1 MFEIVHTARLLPHEV
16 ARLLKVNRITVSL
29 WLNGHRK
36 PHRLLA
42 DTVNDL
48 LDRIAAA
55 VESGDL
61 PINADV
67 KRKDRTAI
75 IDSVLTQDQPTSS
88 GLA

>member
-16 ARLLKVNRITVSL
+16 AKLLKVNRITVSL

-42 DTVNDL
+42 DAVNDL
-48 LDRIAAA
+48 LDRITVA

-61 PINADV
+61 PLSTDV
-67 KRKDRTAI
+67 GRKYRSAI
-75 IDSVLTQDQPTSS
+75 IQDIL
-88 GLA
+88 GKE